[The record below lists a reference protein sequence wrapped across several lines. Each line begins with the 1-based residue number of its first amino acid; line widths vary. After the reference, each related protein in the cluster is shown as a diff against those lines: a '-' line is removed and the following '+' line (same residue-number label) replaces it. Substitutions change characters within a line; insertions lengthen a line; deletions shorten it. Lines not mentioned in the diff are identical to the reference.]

1 MRSAKKESRREQIL
15 ASAAKVF
22 AKKGYHE
29 TSISDICKKADIARG
44 TVYLYFTNKRDI
56 FATLIRNFT
65 AAMIESISM
74 FTPGEPLQA
83 QFNRNFCKV
92 VDLIFQNK
100 DMTKIIA
107 SEAVGLDA
115 EFDRQ
120 LVLFYA
126 RLVEYIEGALTMLQ
140 KNGDLSSHINV
151 RLLAYAL
158 VGTVKEIAYQW
169 AIDGGNVLDM
179 DPLIRTVRNFSIQN
193 FIAFTGEYEA

>member
-1 MRSAKKESRREQIL
+1 VRSAKKESRREQIL

-56 FATLIRNFT
+56 FATLIKNFT
-65 AAMIESISM
+65 TAMIESISM

-92 VDLIFQNK
+92 VELIFQNK

-140 KNGDLSSHINV
+140 KNGDLSSHLNV

-193 FIAFTGEYEA
+193 FIAFTGEHEA